1 MVSRHAQE
9 NKETA
14 PGNPGAVGPGLLT
27 LAGCLQRTPRTPF
40 KLWRSAV
47 NRVAV
52 YVDGFNL
59 YYGLRT
65 RHGRQHLWLDLQ
77 ALAASLLRPGQVLQ
91 RVTYFT
97 ARVRDNPDA
106 LQRQADY
113 LDALSSHSPLVHI
126 VDGRFQEKDRRCQSC
141 GHQWTVFEEKETD
154 VNIAISLVEDAVRD
168 RYDTAILLSGDSD
181 LIPAIKAAKRL
192 AAPKRV
198 IVAFPP
204 NRHSAELKLV
214 ADGFLHVG
222 INKVRNSQLPEQ
234 VVNRAGVTLSRPKH
248 WT

>member
-113 LDALSSHSPLVHI
+113 LDALSSHSPLVRWPS
-126 VDGRFQEKDRRCQSC
+126 GRESARPGNGPHRSQSRSPTSDS
-141 GHQWTVFEEKETD
+141 GWVAGYLPITGRALDTVID
-154 VNIAISLVEDAVRD
+154 WR
-168 RYDTAILLSGDSD
+168 
-181 LIPAIKAAKRL
+181 
-192 AAPKRV
+192 
-198 IVAFPP
+198 PP
-204 NRHSAELKLV
+204 
-214 ADGFLHVG
+214 
-222 INKVRNSQLPEQ
+222 P
-234 VVNRAGVTLSRPKH
+234 
-248 WT
+248 